1 MKKITLLLIASVMIT
16 GLVDAQVQLF
26 LEEQSVDLP
35 DGSLK
40 GWVFPVIN
48 EMEEARDDFDTYC
61 KNRSDVK
68 MKKENGNLL
77 IAEKISI
84 PSIATK
90 RGDLII
96 TSYMSEQNATMALVF
111 RMGYDISLNS
121 KMWPLE
127 MENLHN
133 YARAFMAYHYE
144 QSYARRLEP
153 MDKEL
158 EGLVKEKE
166 KVEKDIQNIIDKIGN
181 QEKKI
186 GKETDAVKIET
197 LEAEKSTLE
206 ADKRMLEDAMPPLV
220 SKIDSHKSQVD
231 RLRSEST
238 AYQSAIGAL

>member
-1 MKKITLLLIASVMIT
+1 MKKIALILIASVMIT
-16 GLVDAQVQLF
+16 NLVDAQVQLF

-35 DGSLK
+35 DGSLT

-48 EMEEARDDFDTYC
+48 NMEDARDDFDTYC
-61 KNRSDVK
+61 KNRSDAK
-68 MKKENGNLL
+68 MKKGNGNLL

-96 TSYMSEQNATMALVF
+96 TSYISEQQSTMALVF

-127 MENLHN
+127 MVNLHN

-144 QSYARRLEP
+144 QSYARRLET

-158 EGLVKEKE
+158 DGLKKEKE
-166 KVEKDIQNIIDKIGN
+166 KTEKEIDNII
-181 QEKKI
+181 KKI
-186 GKETDAVKIET
+186 GRLKDKTVKETDAIKLAEMEAEIGI
-197 LEAEKSTLE
+197 LEANQ
-206 ADKRMLEDAMPPLV
+206 RMSEDAMPPLV

-238 AYQSAIGAL
+238 AYQSAIGTL